1 MKLIKISL
9 PKQIA
14 NEIEQQI
21 LDGVYN
27 IGDKIPT
34 EPELVSI
41 YGASRNTIREAIQ
54 SLINGG
60 LLEARQGLGTY
71 VIAQKKLQVE
81 FFNSLKR
88 TNKYEV
94 EEVRNFLEEYIIIS
108 AIEHRTDKD
117 LIEIEKALLNRKND
131 TNKIKEN
138 TDADIEFHRAIA
150 LATHNSLL
158 IDMYQYI
165 SQFFNDFIAQKISNE
180 NINNTYIDKLHDDL
194 FNSIKN
200 RDKENAKKIIE
211 EIINL

>member
-21 LDGVYN
+21 LEGVYN

-94 EEVRNFLEEYIIIS
+94 EEVRNFLEEYIIVS

-165 SQFFNDFIAQKISNE
+165 SQFFNEFIAQKISNE

-194 FNSIKN
+194 FNFIKN
-200 RDKENAKKIIE
+200 RDKENAKKTIE